1 MNHAAM
7 SSMPAMS
14 PEMQAYIDECLTCH
28 RVCLGEAMNHC
39 LTMGG
44 KHLEPDH
51 FRTMINC
58 AEMCQTSANF
68 MLSGSP
74 LHTKTCGVCAE
85 ICETCAESCQQVGDM
100 DECVQ
105 QCRKC
110 AESCRKMA
118 STA

>member
-1 MNHAAM
+1 MNHAN
-7 SSMPAMS
+7 MPAMS
-14 PEMQAYIDECLTCH
+14 PEMQACIDECFMCH

-39 LTMGG
+39 LTAGG
-44 KHLEPDH
+44 KHLETDH
-51 FRTMINC
+51 FRTMMNC

-74 LHTKTCGVCAE
+74 LHKKTCGVCSE
-85 ICETCAESCQQVGDM
+85 ICEACADSCEAVGEM

-110 AESCRKMA
+110 AETCRKMA
-118 STA
+118 AMA